1 MKNTNYFSVK
11 QEEAIFQW
19 KATLVI
25 TVCTLLLPFIF
36 HLFPPIY
43 DTPVGALFLPIFYAP
58 FVALI
63 FYRTHVGL
71 LAGALAPLINHLV
84 TGQPVLHVASV
95 LSFELVIFVLIA
107 AFLLKTLNG
116 FFVTAPLAYFLT
128 KVVSS
133 ISLTLVDWVPYN
145 LSGTDFFVNSISN
158 GVGGIIILG
167 IINYFAIKIKSKN
180 K

>member
-1 MKNTNYFSVK
+1 MKTTNYFSAKPGEVT
-11 QEEAIFQW
+11 FQW
-19 KATLVI
+19 KATLII
-25 TVCTLLLPFIF
+25 TACTLLLPFIF

-43 DTPVGALFLPIFYAP
+43 NTPIGALFLPIFYAP
-58 FVALI
+58 FVALV

-84 TGQPVLHVASV
+84 TGQPILHVASV

-116 FFVTAPLAYFLT
+116 YFITAPLAYLLT

-133 ISLTLVDWVPYN
+133 ISLTIIDWVPYN

-158 GVGGIIILG
+158 GIGGIIILG
-167 IINYFAIKIKSKN
+167 IINYFAIKIKSKDS
-180 K
+180 